1 MVSIVI
7 KKNLRK
13 TAKSFARK
21 PAKRYRRRVKKT
33 PEKAKDEEKLEKV
46 GLYMSAKAAHE
57 LRVAAAMHRKRISEL
72 AEELIV
78 EGLARLAEKR

>member
-1 MVSIVI
+1 MSIVTR
-7 KKNLRK
+7 KNIRK

-21 PAKRYRRRVKKT
+21 SAKRYRHHVKKT
-33 PEKAKDEEKLEKV
+33 PEKAKDDEKLEKV
-46 GLYMSAKAAHE
+46 GLYMSANVAHE
-57 LRVAAAMHRKRISEL
+57 LRVAAVTRKKKISEL